1 MIVAE
6 LLASLGVE
14 VDKASLNKA
23 DSALNGVARN
33 ATKILGGI
41 AAIFGGASAAGFI
54 KELIAIG
61 GELDDAT
68 RRFGV
73 TAQYLQGLRYAAAQA
88 GAPIE
93 AVGNAIKFAAKNAY
107 DAATGGKESAEAFHA
122 LGVAV
127 TEADGAV
134 RSTDAVFDDTLN
146 ALAGVENNTER
157 TALALKVLG
166 RGATDLLP
174 LIANGAEGIAALRAQ
189 FEELGGGYSDE
200 FVAQADALGD
210 SIDALTTAGQSL
222 KSTFGLAVFPVIQRG
237 VDLLLK
243 LGKWFNRIV
252 KGSRFVKSA
261 LGVMT
266 AAFVAWGVAALWAAR
281 QAITGWL
288 AAAAPFIL
296 VGVALAALALILDD
310 IAALLT
316 GGKSLIGKYLDEW
329 FGVGTADA
337 LVRNWTAGVQ
347 VLADT
352 VGALAELTGTVATD
366 VVSFCGAALTELGG
380 LWSTGI
386 DVIMGKIRAFADWV
400 LDIGMKI
407 AGALDPTGTLT
418 DTIKKHYGNLKDVI
432 GGVLPDMPSLPD
444 FITGPGPVSATDR
457 VNRDGSQ
464 FFDFA
469 ANPGVAAPDAVHPA
483 FRPGSVPAP
492 AGAGG
497 AAVNAV
503 TNAPITVNGA
513 TDPRAT
519 AREIRRELDARD
531 AAQAERVKR
540 ALVNR
545 PVGGT

>member
-1 MIVAE
+1 VVIAE
-6 LLASLGVE
+6 LLATLGVE
-14 VDKASLNKA
+14 VDQKSLAKA
-23 DSALNGVARN
+23 DSALDGVAKN
-33 ATKILGGI
+33 ASKILGGI
-41 AAIFGGASAAGFI
+41 AAIFGGATAAGFI

-73 TAQYLQGLRYAAAQA
+73 TAQYLQGLRFAAAQA

-107 DAATGGKESAEAFHA
+107 DAATGGKESAEAFRE

-127 TEADGAV
+127 VTADGAV

-174 LIANGAEGIAALRAQ
+174 LISAGADGIAALRAQ

-210 SIDALTTAGQSL
+210 SIDALSTAGQSL

-237 VDLLLK
+237 VDILLNM
-243 LGKWFNRIV
+243 GKGFNRIIKGTRLV
-252 KGSRFVKSA
+252 KMA
-261 LGVMT
+261 LAAMT
-266 AAFVAWGVAALWAAR
+266 AGFVAWGAAALWAAR
-281 QAITGWL
+281 QAIMGWL
-288 AAAAPFIL
+288 AAAAPFLL

-337 LVRNWTAGVQ
+337 LVRNWTAGIE
-347 VLADT
+347 VLTET
-352 VGALAELTGTVATD
+352 VSALGDLTAKIATD
-366 VVSFCGAALTELGG
+366 VVTFWGAALSELGG
-380 LWSTGI
+380 LWTTGI
-386 DVIMGKIRAFADWV
+386 DVIMGKVRAFAGWI

-418 DTIKKHYGNLKDVI
+418 DTIKKHYGNLKSVI
-432 GGVLPDMPSLPD
+432 GSVMPDMPDLP
-444 FITGPGPVSATDR
+444 FSGPGPVSATDR

-483 FRPGSVPAP
+483 FRPGTVDAP
-492 AGAGG
+492 AGAGNTTVD
-497 AAVNAV
+497 AS
-503 TNAPITVNGA
+503 THAPITVNGA

-545 PVGGT
+545 PKAGG